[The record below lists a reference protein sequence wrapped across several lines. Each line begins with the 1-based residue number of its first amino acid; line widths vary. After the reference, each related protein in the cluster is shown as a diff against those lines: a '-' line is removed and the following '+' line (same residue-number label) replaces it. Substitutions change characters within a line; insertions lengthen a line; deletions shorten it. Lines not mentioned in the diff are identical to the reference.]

1 MISLLSM
8 VTFMVVLQIQ
18 NTLTTADQKYCIG
31 PLSSKSSA
39 FPHKLN
45 KLEFIEVLEAMAKK
59 IACLGEG
66 ASIISRACTCSVNIL
81 KNLGDDIDPKIS
93 TNCLVNRSV
102 GFLCGS

>member
-1 MISLLSM
+1 M
-8 VTFMVVLQIQ
+8 VILQIQ
-18 NTLTTADQKYCIG
+18 NTLTTADKKHSIA
-31 PLSSKSSA
+31 PLSSKSLAS
-39 FPHKLN
+39 PHKLH

-66 ASIISRACTCSVNIL
+66 ASTISKACICSLNIL
-81 KNLGDDIDPKIS
+81 KNLGDDINPKMF